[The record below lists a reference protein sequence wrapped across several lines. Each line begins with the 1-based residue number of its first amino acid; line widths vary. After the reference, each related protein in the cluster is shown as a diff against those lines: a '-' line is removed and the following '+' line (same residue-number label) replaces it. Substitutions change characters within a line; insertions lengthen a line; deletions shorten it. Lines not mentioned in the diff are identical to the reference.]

1 MNDPDDTEPT
11 GRPDECAEGTD
22 PGQETDDT
30 LLDTPEEEDTDAFL
44 RWLPTMWLGHR
55 RGKELVE
62 RPSSD
67 GANFAAY
74 ACEGRP
80 APASMRLQ
88 PEATVHVQP
97 SPATGSRPPARRD
110 VAYDSGSR
118 ERDAPTPTV
127 VTRRRTT
134 RAARIGWGAVG
145 MVAVSAIVGGWIHHR
160 PLRGEGAAS
169 GSVAATPPV
178 QVAGSEAKPRE
189 LLESAPAV
197 AAFEWNAEPPPAN
210 GSIAK
215 TPARPKAVASL
226 PSAAARKKDAV
237 GGAPVGIDAVARNRA
252 PLGVPSSASSKEEF
266 FEAP

>member
-1 MNDPDDTEPT
+1 MNDPDDTEPA
-11 GRPDECAEGTD
+11 GRPDDCAEGTD

-55 RGKELVE
+55 RRKELVE

-67 GANFAAY
+67 GASFAAY

-80 APASMRLQ
+80 APPSMRLQ

-97 SPATGSRPPARRD
+97 SPAAGSRPPARRA
-110 VAYDSGSR
+110 VAYDSSSG
-118 ERDAPTPTV
+118 ERDALTV
-127 VTRRRTT
+127 VTRRRTGA
-134 RAARIGWGAVG
+134 RAAVLGWSAVG
-145 MVAVSAIVGGWIHHR
+145 VVAVSALVGGWTHR
-160 PLRGEGAAS
+160 TQRGEGAAS
-169 GSVAATPPV
+169 GSAAAPPPVRVAA
-178 QVAGSEAKPRE
+178 GESKPRE
-189 LLESAPAV
+189 PLETAPAA
-197 AAFEWNAEPPPAN
+197 AAFESRAEPPPAN
-210 GSIAK
+210 ASMAK

-237 GGAPVGIDAVARNRA
+237 GGAPVGIDAVARNRT
-252 PLGVPSSASSKEEF
+252 PLGMPSSVPSKEEF

>member
-1 MNDPDDTEPT
+1 MNDPDDTEPA
-11 GRPDECAEGTD
+11 GRPDDCAEGTD

-55 RGKELVE
+55 RRKEFVE

-67 GANFAAY
+67 GASFAAY

-97 SPATGSRPPARRD
+97 SPAAGSRPPARRG

-118 ERDAPTPTV
+118 ERDAPTV
-127 VTRRRTT
+127 VTRRRTGA
-134 RAARIGWGAVG
+134 RAALLAWGAVG
-145 MVAVSAIVGGWIHHR
+145 VVAVSAVVAGWTYR
-160 PLRGEGAAS
+160 PLRGEAAAS
-169 GSVAATPPV
+169 GSAAAPPPV
-178 QVAGSEAKPRE
+178 QVAASESKPRE
-189 LLESAPAV
+189 PLETAPAA
-197 AAFEWNAEPPPAN
+197 AAFESRAEPPSAN
-210 GSIAK
+210 ANVARIP
-215 TPARPKAVASL
+215 TRPKAVASL
-226 PSAAARKKDAV
+226 PSVPARKKDGV
-237 GGAPVGIDAVARNRA
+237 GGAPVGIDAVARNRT
-252 PLGVPSSASSKEEF
+252 PLGVPSSAASKEQF